1 MRFWSAALLPLCFA
15 FVGLTISTSA
25 TAQLSAGSPE
35 LIKKNLVD
43 IGGGRRLNIVCIGSG
58 APTVVFEQERCATFC
73 IGRKF
78 RNRSRRSREHVS
90 MIVL

>member
-25 TAQLSAGSPE
+25 TAQWSAGSPE

-43 IGGGRRLNIVCIGSG
+43 VGGGRRLNIVCIGSG
-58 APTVVFEQERCATFC
+58 APTVVFEQER
-73 IGRKF
+73 
-78 RNRSRRSREHVS
+78 
-90 MIVL
+90 